1 MVKIIHSI
9 TITVFEKNPGDLEK
23 IKPVFKKILSL
34 DFQKEKIIL
43 SCEKVE
49 GFNQKEIHIFTLNV
63 TKNNHIKKL
72 LTTVFGRLSDDDK
85 RKLIDQR
92 ESRLDD
98 EGYFYFRLD
107 KKSLLND
114 KFMLTE
120 KGDCFHFKIKLASFP
135 ASRSGFL
142 QSLDMLFSTFCVQ

>member
-1 MVKIIHSI
+1 MVKTIHSI
-9 TITVFEKNPGDLEK
+9 TVTVFEKNQGDLGK
-23 IKPVFKKILSL
+23 INPVFRKILPL
-34 DFQKEKIIL
+34 DFQKEKITL

-63 TKNNHIKKL
+63 TKNIHIKKL
-72 LTTVFGRLSDDDK
+72 LTTVFDSLSDNDK
-85 RKLIDQR
+85 RKLVGQK

-114 KFMLTE
+114 TVMLTE

-135 ASRSGFL
+135 ACRSGFL
-142 QSLDMLFSTFCVQ
+142 QSLDKLFSTFCDQ